1 MIERQI
7 YTALDEGLTAI
18 LAEPARLRV
27 FLERTLRLARA
38 EATEIIE
45 LMLAHRPRIIHAF
58 PRREESTFPLWAISL
73 IDERESKRFLNNYT
87 GLADSDFLGS
97 ADARFVESEMIGSQY
112 ITDIGVY
119 TIAANPDT
127 CHYFYQLSKYI
138 LTNARQSLVAGP
150 ILDIGFSGSDL
161 SPELQYLPQHLFS
174 RRLMVAV
181 THKFEILGERSP
193 IIRDIEGLHIDG
205 PRISDVRQYI
215 DPTPSAE
222 D

>member
-97 ADARFVESEMIGSQY
+97 ADARFIESEMIGSQY

-119 TIAANPDT
+119 TIASNPDT

-150 ILDIGFSGSDL
+150 ILDVSFSGSDL

-215 DPTPSAE
+215 DPVPSTE